1 MPNRSWPSKAAACY
15 GINIR
20 YYFGVH
26 TSQNPACFPQ
36 QCEPTPQYCQKSIKC
51 TQLGQPKFGAL
62 CNTATH
68 HSSTLPTTSRQVL
81 PSSPTW
87 STCQF
92 RLATPKDTKPYLHS
106 AQTRAH
112 HKRTHTHAHT
122 SAWPQLA
129 PSEATEKEKRERRI
143 RRKRE
148 QREICP
154 VLNFDLESGV
164 VREAMPAVFFS
175 GRHTRRT
182 RFGGGGTLLETRLSD
197 SATGKEVDDVGRG
210 HAAPTEI
217 GAAGGAVPAPGL
229 GMPGM

>member
-1 MPNRSWPSKAAACY
+1 MVKELHNKWGLAFFFFLSLQINFAGSLAKPLVTIKGCSVLLAN

-20 YYFGVH
+20 YYFGIH

-36 QCEPTPQYCQKSIKC
+36 QCEPMPQYCKKSIKC

-62 CNTATH
+62 CNAATH
-68 HSSTLPTTSRQVL
+68 HSSNLPTTSRQVL

-87 STCQF
+87 ITCQF

-129 PSEATEKEKRERRI
+129 PSEATEKKKER
-143 RRKRE
+143 
-148 QREICP
+148 
-154 VLNFDLESGV
+154 
-164 VREAMPAVFFS
+164 
-175 GRHTRRT
+175 
-182 RFGGGGTLLETRLSD
+182 GG
-197 SATGKEVDDVGRG
+197 
-210 HAAPTEI
+210 
-217 GAAGGAVPAPGL
+217 
-229 GMPGM
+229 